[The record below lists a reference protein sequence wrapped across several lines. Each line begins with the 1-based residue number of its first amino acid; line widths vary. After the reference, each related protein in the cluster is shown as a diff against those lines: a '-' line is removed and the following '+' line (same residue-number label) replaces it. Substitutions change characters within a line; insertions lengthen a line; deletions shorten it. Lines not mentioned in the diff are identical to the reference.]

1 MQLWPPISW
10 KVRFLSEEKCVCVY
24 FFGSQYVI
32 AIVQIL
38 KTLLK
43 RLKKLFFFLLGDEA
57 DFPNSF
63 FKMRLLFFQ
72 MFWGSIFELFI
83 TVLAY
88 PVLP

>member
-10 KVRFLSEEKCVCVY
+10 KVRFLSEEKCVY

-43 RLKKLFFFLLGDEA
+43 RLKKLFFLLGDEA
-57 DFPNSF
+57 DFPDSF

-83 TVLAY
+83 TVLTY
-88 PVLP
+88 PDLP